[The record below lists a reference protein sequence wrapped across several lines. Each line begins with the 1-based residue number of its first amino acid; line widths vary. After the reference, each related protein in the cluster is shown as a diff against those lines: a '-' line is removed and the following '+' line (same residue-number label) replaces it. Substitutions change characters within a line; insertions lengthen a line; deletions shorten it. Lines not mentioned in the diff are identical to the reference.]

1 MLRVRCYSLMVPT
14 RVKDLLPLSV
24 RPSPYL
30 RRTARAKGGHRTT
43 EQQIH
48 IKCGHQTHFL
58 SLASHLR
65 PTSSHPKT
73 PSLLRKAGGSG
84 FQAISHTTMALASP
98 TTCRLFLRHM
108 EQTIRSK
115 CFPPKYAVKIPPLL
129 NSSNRSLSFGGTR
142 D

>member
-1 MLRVRCYSLMVPT
+1 MLLSHDPYPRQGPPSIKRPPISLPT
-14 RVKDLLPLSV
+14 SDCLGKRGTSDNRAINPHQMRALP
-24 RPSPYL
+24 Y
-30 RRTARAKGGHRTT
+30 
-43 EQQIH
+43 
-48 IKCGHQTHFL
+48 HQTHFL

-84 FQAISHTTMALASP
+84 FPAISHTTTALAPP